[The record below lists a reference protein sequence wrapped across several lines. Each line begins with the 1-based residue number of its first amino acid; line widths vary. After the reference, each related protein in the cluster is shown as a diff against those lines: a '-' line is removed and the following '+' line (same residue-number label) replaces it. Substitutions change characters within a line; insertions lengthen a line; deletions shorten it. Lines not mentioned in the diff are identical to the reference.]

1 MPETEF
7 SVPSNSRLMNSKYLK
22 VSLIA
27 GLVLAVVFAFIRW
40 QIAVGILLGLGFY
53 QLYFFLLTLH
63 INEVIS
69 EAAAN
74 GKILTIW
81 PKMVRLFVLF
91 FPFLVAYLLPEY
103 VSFIGVTIGLL
114 MFKFCMFVMTFIER

>member
-53 QLYFFLLTLH
+53 QLYFFLLTMH
-63 INEVIS
+63 MNEVIS
-69 EAAAN
+69 AAEEN

-103 VSFIGVTIGLL
+103 VNFIGVTIGLL

>member
-7 SVPSNSRLMNSKYLK
+7 SVQSNSRLMNSKYLK

-53 QLYFFLLTLH
+53 QLYFFLLTMH
-63 INEVIS
+63 MNEVIS
-69 EAAAN
+69 AAEEN

-103 VSFIGVTIGLL
+103 VNYIGVTIGLL
-114 MFKFCMFVMTFIER
+114 MFKLCMFVMTFIER

>member
-1 MPETEF
+1 
-7 SVPSNSRLMNSKYLK
+7 MNSKYLK

-53 QLYFFLLTLH
+53 QLYFFLLTMH
-63 INEVIS
+63 MNEVIS
-69 EAAAN
+69 AAEEN

-103 VSFIGVTIGLL
+103 VNFIGVTIGLL

>member
-1 MPETEF
+1 
-7 SVPSNSRLMNSKYLK
+7 MNRKYLK

-53 QLYFFLLTLH
+53 QLYFFLLTMH
-63 INEVIS
+63 MNEVID
-69 EAAAN
+69 EGVAG

-103 VSFIGVTIGLL
+103 VNFIGVAIGLL
-114 MFKFCMFVMTFIER
+114 MFKFCMLVMTFIER

>member
-40 QIAVGILLGLGFY
+40 QIAVGVLLGLVFY
-53 QLYFFLLTLH
+53 QLYFFLLTRH
-63 INEVIS
+63 MNEVIS
-69 EAAAN
+69 EGAAN
-74 GKILTIW
+74 GKMLTIL

-91 FPFLVAYLLPEY
+91 CPFLVAYLLPEY
-103 VSFIGVTIGLL
+103 VNFIGVTIGLL
-114 MFKFCMFVMTFIER
+114 MFKFCMVVMTFIER